1 MRIAKLK
8 GGNKMQSLAVVRPVN
23 QGDILQML
31 LQNKRSENTRR
42 AYGRDIEQFFMTTA
56 GQEPTPELL
65 NQFFSLTRPEALTVV
80 LNYKAGLI
88 DRGLAEATV
97 NRRLSAIKSLATFAR
112 KMEHCIW
119 DLSDI
124 QGERVQSY
132 RDTSGVDEVAIKKV
146 LNTPDRSKLKGKRD
160 YAILRLLW
168 ENALRRGEVVKC
180 NISDF
185 DQEGRTLAIMGKGC
199 GSQKELISLSEK
211 TTEAITEW
219 LAARDCES
227 EALFTAL
234 DNIYRGHR
242 LTGESIHYITRTAG
256 KAAGITKV
264 LSPHRIRHSSIT
276 AALHHTGGDVARVQK
291 LSRHKK
297 VETLMIYNDRRENHQ
312 GEVTALLS
320 AIA

>member
-1 MRIAKLK
+1 M
-8 GGNKMQSLAVVRPVN
+8 NSLTVAQN
-23 QGDILQML
+23 QHSDILSL
-31 LQNKRSENTRR
+31 LLENKRSENTRK
-42 AYGRDIEQFFMTTA
+42 AYRRDVEQFFMITT
-56 GQEPTPELL
+56 GQEPTPELC
-65 NQFFSLTRPEALTVV
+65 NQFFRLTRPEALTVV

-97 NRRLSAIKSLATFAR
+97 NRRLSAIKSLVTFAR
-112 KMEHCIW
+112 KMEYCSW

-124 QGERVQSY
+124 QGEKVQSY
-132 RDTSGVDEVAIKKV
+132 RDTSGVDEFGIMAMLK
-146 LNTPDRSKLKGKRD
+146 TPNRETLKGKRD
-160 YAILRLLW
+160 YSILRLLW

-185 DQEGRTLAIMGKGC
+185 DQEGRTLAIMGKGR

-211 TTEAITEW
+211 ATEAINIW
-219 LAARDCES
+219 LQTRGEVDNS
-227 EALFTAL
+227 KPLFVAL
-234 DNIYRGHR
+234 DNVNKGHR

-256 KAAGITKV
+256 KAAGIKKM

-312 GEVTALLS
+312 GEVTAILS